1 MYYYVEDKQFLR
13 RAQRDCSS
21 MLTELVEELR
31 KNGVNSQFF
40 LVGSGGRE
48 IWLLKMRMDHLILT
62 II

>member
-13 RAQRDCSS
+13 RAQRDSSS

-31 KNGVNSQFF
+31 RNGMNSQFF
-40 LVGSGGRE
+40 LVGSGGRN
-48 IWLLKMRMDHLILT
+48 MVTQNDNGPFVLI